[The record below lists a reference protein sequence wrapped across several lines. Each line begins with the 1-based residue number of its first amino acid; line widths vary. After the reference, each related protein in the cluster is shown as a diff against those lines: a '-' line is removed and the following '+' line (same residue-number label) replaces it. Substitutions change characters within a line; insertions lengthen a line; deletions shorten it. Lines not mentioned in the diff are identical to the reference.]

1 MATFT
6 SKPTIVYS
14 PAATVAEKFSDLSA
28 MQKVLDQ
35 IPADER
41 AKIGDI
47 ALTPDSIVMKT
58 PQVGDITLKV
68 TQRTPERVTL
78 TAMGSPVPMNLS
90 VNIKPLSD
98 TQTELTTSMD
108 VEIPAFLKPMVGGTL
123 QKAVD
128 QFGQLMQ
135 RLA

>member
-6 SKPTIVYS
+6 SKPTIVDS

-35 IPADER
+35 IPSDER

>member
-6 SKPTIVYS
+6 SKPTIVDS

-58 PQVGDITLKV
+58 PQGGDITLKV

>member
-6 SKPTIVYS
+6 SKPTIIDS
-14 PAATVAEKFSDLSA
+14 PAAVVADKFSDLSA
-28 MQKVLDQ
+28 MQGVLDK
-35 IPADER
+35 IPAEER

-47 ALTPDSIVMKT
+47 TLTPDSIVMKT

-68 TQRTPERVTL
+68 TERTPERVTL
-78 TAMGSPVPMNLS
+78 TALGSPVPMNLS
-90 VNIKPLSD
+90 VNLKPLGDS
-98 TQTELTTSMD
+98 QTELTTAMD

-128 QFGQLMQ
+128 QFGELMK

>member
-6 SKPTIVYS
+6 SKPTIIDS
-14 PAATVAEKFSDLSA
+14 AAAVVADKFSDLSA
-28 MQKVLDQ
+28 MQGVLDK
-35 IPADER
+35 IPAEER

-68 TQRTPERVTL
+68 TERTPERVTL
-78 TAMGSPVPMNLS
+78 TALGSPVPMNLS
-90 VNIKPLSD
+90 VNLKPLGDS
-98 TQTELTTSMD
+98 QTELTTAMD

-128 QFGQLMQ
+128 QFGELMK

>member
-6 SKPTIVYS
+6 SKPTIVDS

-58 PQVGDITLKV
+58 P
-68 TQRTPERVTL
+68 
-78 TAMGSPVPMNLS
+78 
-90 VNIKPLSD
+90 
-98 TQTELTTSMD
+98 
-108 VEIPAFLKPMVGGTL
+108 
-123 QKAVD
+123 
-128 QFGQLMQ
+128 
-135 RLA
+135 

>member
-6 SKPTIVYS
+6 SKPPIVDS

>member
-6 SKPTIVYS
+6 SKPTIVDS

-68 TQRTPERVTL
+68 TQRTPKRVTL

>member
-6 SKPTIVYS
+6 SKPTIVDS
-14 PAATVAEKFSDLSA
+14 PAATVSEKFSDLSA

>member
-6 SKPTIVYS
+6 SKPTIVDS

-58 PQVGDITLKV
+58 PQVGDIPLKV
-68 TQRTPERVTL
+68 NQRTPERVTL

>member
-6 SKPTIVYS
+6 SKPTIVDS

-123 QKAVD
+123 QKVVD